1 MVPSDSSYISTKAKA
16 GVLNTFDEMELASLT
31 KQRRSTDLI
40 PKSPERLPS
49 WPTLIMPMFWAFC

>member
-1 MVPSDSSYISTKAKA
+1 MVSSDSSYISTKAKA

-31 KQRRSTDLI
+31 KQRSTDLI

-49 WPTLIMPMFWAFC
+49 WQTLITPMFWAFC